1 MMESIINQ
9 RLNFDEMSCDEEE
22 DNSSE
27 ATNSSNSGK
36 CQRKLNK
43 IFQLRVPATSPCCF
57 EVGLCKFFYFL
68 GLKSEVKFFFVKLKG
83 DLHCLTRM

>member
-36 CQRKLNK
+36 SAK
-43 IFQLRVPATSPCCF
+43 I
-57 EVGLCKFFYFL
+57 
-68 GLKSEVKFFFVKLKG
+68 
-83 DLHCLTRM
+83 

>member
-1 MMESIINQ
+1 MAVTTYSLQIGARNWSTESSAYMTSFYDLLWNRQVLRIHQDQIMMESIINQ

-36 CQRKLNK
+36 SAE
-43 IFQLRVPATSPCCF
+43 I
-57 EVGLCKFFYFL
+57 
-68 GLKSEVKFFFVKLKG
+68 
-83 DLHCLTRM
+83 